1 MIHTPS
7 DSPFYSKRRISS
19 MTALSK
25 ALNISPIELLNLAN
39 RADHMYR
46 LANSITKPDGS
57 TRQTWD
63 AYAPLKKVQRNIRHN
78 ILDYVV
84 YPAYL
89 TGSLKGCDYKT
100 NATLHAGSS
109 IVINEDIT
117 LFFPSTSDTIVH
129 NIWQHFFGFGN
140 EVAEC
145 LTKLTTRQGATSRC
159 HH

>member
-63 AYAPLKKVQRNIRHN
+63 AYAPLKK
-78 ILDYVV
+78 Y
-84 YPAYL
+84 
-89 TGSLKGCDYKT
+89 
-100 NATLHAGSS
+100 NAISGTIFL
-109 IVINEDIT
+109 IT
-117 LFFPSTSDTIVH
+117 LFI
-129 NIWQHFFGFGN
+129 QHI
-140 EVAEC
+140 
-145 LTKLTTRQGATSRC
+145 
-159 HH
+159 